1 MFSLQSHLLRA
12 ACLPSMP
19 LCTVLSLKTKRRASF
34 PGEVRQTEEG
44 MGGKATQPGRAEGVD
59 RVGKLVLEELGLRTG
74 ENPPTAFT

>member
-1 MFSLQSHLLRA
+1 
-12 ACLPSMP
+12 
-19 LCTVLSLKTKRRASF
+19 
-34 PGEVRQTEEG
+34 